1 MNYFNELSQ
10 LMHDFP
16 ELVFDNQGYQRLS
29 KDVISRNQVGFDK
42 VSEILKVTVSN
53 FVEFQNFKPQ
63 NNGTFA
69 LRMQTRWDERF
80 TGVEYISLD
89 NFKPDSGTWA

>member
-16 ELVFDNQGYQRLS
+16 ELVFDSQGYQELH

-42 VSEILKVTVSN
+42 VSTILKLTVPT
-53 FVEFQNFKPQ
+53 FVRFQNFKPQ

-80 TGVEYISLD
+80 TGVEYINLER
-89 NFKPDSGTWA
+89 FKRCGLGES